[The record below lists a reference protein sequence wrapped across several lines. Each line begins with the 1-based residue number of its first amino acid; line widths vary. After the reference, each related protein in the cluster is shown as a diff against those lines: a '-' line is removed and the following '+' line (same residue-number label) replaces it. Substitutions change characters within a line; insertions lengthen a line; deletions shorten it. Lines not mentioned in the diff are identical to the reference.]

1 MSVLKPVTY
10 DAPELLGELLL
21 FEINP
26 DYCRETVTVSA
37 PATDIFMGSLLVKN
51 ADGSFTPWESA
62 DTDVAGIALR
72 DTPASSEDV
81 LVPVLRRGALVSAAK
96 LKWPESVTDE
106 QKATAKSALAA
117 FGIIVR

>member
-117 FGIIVR
+117 LGIIVR